1 METGNNDPI
10 VGQFFDEYGVLLSIP
25 AKQNK
30 KIAVLRIIAKEF
42 EAKTKYSEKELNE
55 ILLRFNSDTAALRRY
70 LIEFGIMERNSES
83 YYWLKEMSID

>member
-10 VGQFFDEYGVLLSIP
+10 VGQFFDEYGVLLNIP

-30 KIAVLRIIAKEF
+30 KIAVLQIIAREF
-42 EAKTKYSEKELNE
+42 VAKTKYSEKELNE